1 MKVHAIH
8 KHAMIAP
15 QKARKVIGMIR
26 SKTIDEAEAILLSL
40 PHKAARLILKV
51 MLSAKANAV
60 NNFEMNPDTLYV
72 HEAVIDMGK
81 PWRKMLPR
89 GMGRADII
97 KRRTSH
103 IKVVVDSVEEA

>member
-26 SKTIDEAEAILLSL
+26 GKAVDEAEYLLRAL
-40 PHKAARLILKV
+40 PQKSAQLILKV
-51 MLSAKANAV
+51 LLSAKANAI
-60 NNFEMNPDTLYV
+60 NNFQMDGDTLFV
-72 HEAVIDMGK
+72 KEAVIDMGK
-81 PWRKMLPR
+81 PWRRMLPR

-103 IKVVVDSVEEA
+103 IYVAVDSLEVK

>member
-26 SKTIDEAEAILLSL
+26 GKTVEEAEYILRAL
-40 PHKAARLILKV
+40 PQKAARLILKV
-51 MLSAKANAV
+51 TLSAKANAV
-60 NNFEMNPDTLYV
+60 NNFEMDPNTLYV
-72 HEAVIDMGK
+72 REAVIDMAK

-89 GMGRADII
+89 GMGRGDII

-103 IKVVVDSVEEA
+103 IKVVVDSVEGV